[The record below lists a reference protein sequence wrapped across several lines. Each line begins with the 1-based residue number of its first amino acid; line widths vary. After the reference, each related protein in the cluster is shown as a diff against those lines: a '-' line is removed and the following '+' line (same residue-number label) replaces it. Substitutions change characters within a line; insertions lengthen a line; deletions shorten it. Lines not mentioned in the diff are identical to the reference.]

1 MATTHLICGLPCTGK
16 TTYASALRAD
26 LDGVLFTLDRWLI
39 TLFGRYSID
48 DVGHEE
54 HVRRVLAC
62 RELIWSAASE
72 LLRRSADVILD
83 DGFFLREN
91 RMRTIGLAKSVGAT
105 AKIHYIDTPMEVLQA
120 RLALR
125 NASLPPYNFSI
136 SPEMLRGFVGLFEI
150 PGGDEGADVVVVRD
164 VGDSDLI
171 TDND

>member
-62 RELIWSAASE
+62 RELIWGSASE
-72 LLRRSADVILD
+72 LLRRGADVILD
-83 DGFFLREN
+83 DGFFLRDN
-91 RMRTIGLAKSVGAT
+91 RMRTIGQAKQAGAA
-105 AKIHYIDTPMEVLQA
+105 AKIHFIDTPMEVLQA

-125 NASLPPYNFSI
+125 NANLPPYNFSI
-136 SPEMLRGFVGLFEI
+136 GPEMLRGFVALFEV
-150 PGGDEGADVVVVRD
+150 PGIDEGAELVVVRD
-164 VGDSDLI
+164 VGDSDSVG
-171 TDND
+171 DND

>member
-26 LDGVLFTLDRWLI
+26 LDGALFTLDRWLI

-62 RELIWSAASE
+62 RELIWSAAAE
-72 LLRRSADVILD
+72 LLRRGADVILD
-83 DGFFLREN
+83 DGFFLRDN
-91 RMRTIGLAKSVGAT
+91 RMRTIGLARSVGAV
-105 AKIHYIDTPMEVLQA
+105 AKIHFVDTPMDLLQA

-125 NASLPPYNFSI
+125 NANLPPFNFAI
-136 SPEMLRGFVGLFEI
+136 SPEMLRGFVGLFE
-150 PGGDEGADVVVVRD
+150 PPAPDEGADLVVVRD
-164 VGDSDLI
+164 VGGSDGLPE
-171 TDND
+171 ND